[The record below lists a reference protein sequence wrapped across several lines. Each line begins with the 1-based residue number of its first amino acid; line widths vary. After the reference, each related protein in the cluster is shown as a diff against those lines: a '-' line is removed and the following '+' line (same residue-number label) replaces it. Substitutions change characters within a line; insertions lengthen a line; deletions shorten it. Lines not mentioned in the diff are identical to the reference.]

1 MPPLTPENM
10 PLKLGSRRPKVPAV
24 IRRIIGVRYPG
35 LGGVQGSEVVLRKV
49 ASRIGHQL
57 QFSLV

>member
-24 IRRIIGVRYPG
+24 IRRIVGVRYPG
-35 LGGVQGSEVVLRKV
+35 LGGVQGLEVVLSKIG
-49 ASRIGHQL
+49 SRIGH
-57 QFSLV
+57 